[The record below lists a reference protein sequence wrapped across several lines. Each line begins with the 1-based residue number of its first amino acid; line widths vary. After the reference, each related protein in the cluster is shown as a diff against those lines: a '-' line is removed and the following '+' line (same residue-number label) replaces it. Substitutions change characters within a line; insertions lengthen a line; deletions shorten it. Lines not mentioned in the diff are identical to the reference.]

1 MAWLRILFGSLF
13 GGLQPAPAG
22 GGPRWSGR
30 PVDTAR
36 GPDAFHNSGGPRS
49 RTRREKISASVFP
62 RRGRKQ
68 SLLGARRVGEVW
80 GITTPGGSWRR
91 HVLELLAKL
100 GFADPDE
107 AFARIDGILQIRLHC
122 RPAQNDDG
130 RVYVKV
136 RSRADR
142 LDCLCKALVIGKCC
156 RGLYDPERPVIWT
169 EQRLRQCYE
178 LHEIGAS
185 FYDEEP

>member
-1 MAWLRILFGSLF
+1 MAWLHIFSGSLF
-13 GGLQPAPAG
+13 GGLQLATAAG
-22 GGPRWSGR
+22 GPAWSGR
-30 PVDTAR
+30 PVDIAR
-36 GPDAFHNSGGPRS
+36 GPGAFHNTGGPRS
-49 RTRREKISASVFP
+49 RTRRERITTSVFP
-62 RRGRKQ
+62 RRGRTR
-68 SLLGARRVGEVW
+68 SLLGARRVGDVW
-80 GITTPGGSWRR
+80 GIDTPGGSWRR
-91 HVLELLAKL
+91 YVLELLAKL

-107 AFARIDGILQIRLHC
+107 AFAQTDGIPQVRLHC
-122 RPAQNDDG
+122 RPAPNDDG

-142 LDCLCKALVIGKCC
+142 IDCLRKALVLGKCC

-185 FYDEEP
+185 FYDDEP